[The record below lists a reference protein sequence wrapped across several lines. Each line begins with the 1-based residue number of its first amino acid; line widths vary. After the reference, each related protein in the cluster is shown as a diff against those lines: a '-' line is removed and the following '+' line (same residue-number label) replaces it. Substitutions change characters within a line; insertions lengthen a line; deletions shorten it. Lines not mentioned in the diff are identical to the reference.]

1 MRVPKKTKRFKVA
14 DGDFIRSSATESPKY
29 TWCVEVA
36 RKKRGVAVR
45 DGKNRKGGT
54 LFFTN
59 NEWQAFVNGVKNGEF
74 DSVGP
79 VAKRLQR

>member
-1 MRVPKKTKRFKVA
+1 MTDA
-14 DGDFIRSSATESPKY
+14 DFRTSRSTESPKY
-29 TWCVEVA
+29 NWCVEVA
-36 RKKRGVAVR
+36 RKRKGVAVR
-45 DGKNRKGGT
+45 DGKNRTQGT

-79 VAKRLQR
+79 VAKRLRR

>member
-1 MRVPKKTKRFKVA
+1 MNKKFEVA
-14 DGDFIRSSATESPKY
+14 DADFTRSTYTDSQKY

-45 DGKNRKGGT
+45 DSQNPRGGT

-74 DSVGP
+74 DPVGP
-79 VAKRLQR
+79 VAKRLRR